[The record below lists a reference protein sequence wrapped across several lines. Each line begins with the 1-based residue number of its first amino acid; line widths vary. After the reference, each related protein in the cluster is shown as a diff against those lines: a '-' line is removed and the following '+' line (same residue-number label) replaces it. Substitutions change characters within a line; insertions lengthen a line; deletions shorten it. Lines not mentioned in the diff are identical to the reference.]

1 MKLII
6 TGTTSGLGLS
16 CKNYFHNHNIIELNR
31 PQYDLDKNLNDFVFD
46 NFDVYINNAYSNWAQ
61 VDLLYRLFEKNKD
74 RDCKIINI
82 GSVCADRTYDKVYP
96 YAIHKLALAAACNQ
110 LQQIDSRCRIIHL
123 KLGRMQTPMTIHRP
137 NPKLDTTQI
146 SQQIDYIIKMD
157 NSIVIKELTIDNFY
171 A

>member
-1 MKLII
+1 MKIVI

-16 CKNYFHNHNIIELNR
+16 CKNYFHNYNVIELNR

-82 GSVCADRTYDKVYP
+82 GSVCADKTYDKVYP
-96 YAIHKLALAAACNQ
+96 YAIHKLALDAACNQ

-123 KLGRMQTPMTIHRP
+123 KLGRMQTPMTIHRLG
-137 NPKLDTTQI
+137 PKLDTMQI

-171 A
+171 S